1 MSTSG
6 GDIEFTFRGNAA
18 QLMSELRKI
27 DGGIKDTAAK
37 AAPSVGKVKT
47 AFDKTSAS
55 AVTTGAA
62 IGKVGQSSAKA
73 AGALSLVSAAG
84 GESARTLADV
94 ADVGEIATDAV
105 TALGAR
111 SPVAAAALVAL
122 AAAVAPLAGH
132 FLVLQR
138 EAEEAAA
145 RLAFV
150 RAHAADL
157 VPALD
162 AADAAARRLAA
173 ANGTLSEESAAIAA
187 AHAEGE
193 KATRDYAASLDAE
206 RQAANDAALAAD
218 RWLGRLEVLPGF
230 LATAVDYYGG
240 FTSAKNESLRVIDAL
255 TEKESEY
262 GVTVQGATDTNIA
275 AIKEEERKKAARDAG
290 EKATRAAEDAERAY
304 AEALQASNDLA
315 SKNADTYFGVLDS
328 LQAAEDKALDA
339 RLGGI
344 AKIEAARD
352 AELEG
357 LRRRYEE
364 GLALTAEN
372 NSAREEL
379 DRQYAASR
387 AAIEAD
393 AQSQIAA
400 VVEEGQARIYD
411 AEQRTLEARLEANT
425 ALVSSIGDGY
435 GALGDLFGQIAD
447 TQASEGKRGAMASF
461 YASQAFAVAQAG
473 IATALA
479 VVNALATVPY
489 PAAIPAS
496 IAAGVAGAA
505 QLAAILATPPP
516 SRHGGGALYPDEA
529 MVKMRAGESALTP
542 EATARMGGPGGVA
555 AFNAGGGMGGGMSIR
570 VGRHVFREAIR
581 TDIRAGGIV
590 TQEID
595 RRVARSSLGAG
606 VSGRTALA

>member
-18 QLMSELRKI
+18 QLMGELRKI

-47 AFDKTSAS
+47 AFDKTSGS
-55 AVTTGAA
+55 AVTTSEA

-73 AGALSLVSAAG
+73 AGALSMVSAAG
-84 GESARTLADV
+84 GESARALADV

-145 RLAFV
+145 QLAFV
-150 RAHAADL
+150 RAHADDL

-162 AADAAARRLAA
+162 AADAATRRLAA

-193 KATRDYAASLDAE
+193 RATRDYAASLDAE

-218 RWLGRLEVLPGF
+218 RWIGRLEVLPGF

-240 FTSAKNESLRVIDAL
+240 FTSAKVESLRVLDAL
-255 TEKESEY
+255 TEKENEY

-275 AIKEEERKKAARDAG
+275 AIKAEERKKAAREAG

-304 AEALQASNDLA
+304 SEALQASNDLA

-328 LQAAEDKALDA
+328 LRAAEDKALDA

-352 AELEG
+352 AELED

-379 DRQYAASR
+379 DRQYAASK
-387 AAIEAD
+387 AAIEGESARQSAILVEAMNSDAAKAQAD
-393 AQSQIAA
+393 ALQRQQAQQAA
-400 VVEEGQARIYD
+400 YN
-411 AEQRTLEARLEANT
+411 EALA
-425 ALVSSIGDGY
+425 SSIGGTFAALADLAAAY
-435 GALGDLFGQIAD
+435 GAD
-447 TQASEGKRGAMASF
+447 TEAMQKAQALTSIGISAAQGIMK
-461 YASQAFAVAQAG
+461 AFADFGWPAG
-473 IATALA
+473 IA
-479 VVNALATVPY
+479 
-489 PAAIPAS
+489 PAAFVAIES
-496 IAAGVAGAA
+496 GIQAAAVSKAH
-505 QLAAILATPPP
+505 Q
-516 SRHGGGALYPDEA
+516 
-529 MVKMRAGESALTP
+529 
-542 EATARMGGPGGVA
+542 GGVA
-555 AFNAGGGMGGGMSIR
+555 PDEMRTLLREEAVLNTQATRALGEQGVMALNGGGSAGGTTSISLR
-570 VGRHVFREAIR
+570 VGRAVQREV
-581 TDIRAGGIV
+581 IRAGLQPGGPV
-590 TQEID
+590 D
-595 RRVARSSLGAG
+595 RAISRASTRNGLDTGFSGRVALP
-606 VSGRTALA
+606 